1 MAKHVVVIGPVEH
14 DGTVYLEGEELSLS
28 DDAAAALV
36 AVGVIGES
44 EQPTKPR
51 KGAGADVP

>member
-14 DGTVYLEGEELSLS
+14 DGTVFQEGEELSLG

-36 AVGVIGES
+36 AVGVIS
-44 EQPTKPR
+44 EVEQSTKSR
-51 KGAGADVP
+51 KGAGADVS